1 GFGEALGVANTDI
14 LRSAVRV
21 VHQTAAMNGPP
32 FVQGLLESVEHKA
45 RMRCPAH
52 PPADDAAGVGVD
64 DEGHVDEA
72 RPCADVGEVR
82 KPEPVRSRR
91 VEDPIHM
98 VAWTWRGLVLH
109 RRADRLATN

>member
-1 GFGEALGVANTDI
+1 
-14 LRSAVRV
+14 
-21 VHQTAAMNGPP
+21 
-32 FVQGLLESVEHKA
+32 
-45 RMRCPAH
+45 
-52 PPADDAAGVGVD
+52 
-64 DEGHVDEA
+64 A

-109 RRADRLATN
+109 RRADRLATNNTVKAEIGHQPLDRAARDIEALPHHLPPDLPRAIDIEVLREDAFDLRFELQVPLRPRR